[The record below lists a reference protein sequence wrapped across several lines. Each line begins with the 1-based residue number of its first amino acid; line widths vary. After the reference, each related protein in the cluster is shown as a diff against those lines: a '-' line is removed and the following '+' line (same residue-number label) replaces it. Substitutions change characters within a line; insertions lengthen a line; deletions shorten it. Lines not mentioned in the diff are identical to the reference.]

1 MQKVTLQSQYAMP
14 CPITRREVDGI
25 LYGASSVPGSSTLKY
40 FPKEP
45 ELHKYSRVQTG
56 SSIFHIPI
64 IWKSEKNI
72 TPEYL
77 QIYRKLLCLPLLDG
91 SSVLYMAISK
101 GYFFDLNLKGGVRI
115 TITQYEDEMDK
126 GAYINVVL
134 YGEVIVQDYMAID
147 DIVSSMKDYYHG
159 SAD

>member
-1 MQKVTLQSQYAMP
+1 MQRVTLQSQYAMP
-14 CPITRREVDGI
+14 CPNTRREADGI

-40 FPKEP
+40 IPKEP
-45 ELHKYSRVQTG
+45 ELHNFSRKCAK
-56 SSIFHIPI
+56 IFHIPI
-64 IWKSEKNI
+64 IWKSDQNT

-77 QIYRKLLCLPLLDG
+77 QIYRKLLSLPLLDG
-91 SSVLYMAISK
+91 SSVVYMAVSK
-101 GYFFDLNLKGGVRI
+101 GYFFDLNLKGEVRI

-159 SAD
+159 SDY